1 MKVWLMGGSL
11 NMAVDGSLYH
21 TEVINEHGLTGQ
33 SYVRGNEEL
42 ALGVSS
48 SLLNSPGTNPEQFI
62 GFALSTC
69 FNATIGIV
77 ERQHNIEPD
86 SIVHTG
92 VDIVKDTKGY
102 KFIVQ
107 AQIFFNKLDND
118 QGQQMVDEA
127 LDQCPVA
134 KLLKANENV
143 TFEVVDKFTL

>member
-1 MKVWLMGGSL
+1 
-11 NMAVDGSLYH
+11 MAVDGSLYH
-21 TEVINEHGLTGQ
+21 TEVVNEHGLTGQ
-33 SYVRGNEEL
+33 SYVRGNEGL

-48 SLLNSPGTNPEQFI
+48 SLMDSPGTNPEQFI

-77 ERQHNIEPD
+77 ERQNKIKPD
-86 SIVHTG
+86 SIIHTA

-102 KFIVQ
+102 KFIVRCQILFHDLDNEQ
-107 AQIFFNKLDND
+107 AQK
-118 QGQQMVDEA
+118 MVDEA

-143 TFEVVDKFTL
+143 SFEIVDQFSF

>member
-1 MKVWLMGGSL
+1 
-11 NMAVDGSLYH
+11 MAVDGSLYH

-33 SYVRGNEEL
+33 SYVRGNEGL

>member
-1 MKVWLMGGSL
+1 
-11 NMAVDGSLYH
+11 MAVDGSLYH
-21 TEVINEHGLTGQ
+21 TEVVNEHGLTGQ
-33 SYVRGNEEL
+33 SYVHGNEGL

-77 ERQHNIEPD
+77 ERQHKLEPD
-86 SIVHTG
+86 SIIHTG

-102 KFIVQ
+102 KFIVRCE
-107 AQIFFNKLDND
+107 IFFNKLDD
-118 QGQQMVDEA
+118 EQGKQMVTEA

-143 TFEVVDKFTL
+143 TFEVVDKFSF

>member
-1 MKVWLMGGSL
+1 
-11 NMAVDGSLYH
+11 MAVDGSLYH
-21 TEVINEHGLTGQ
+21 TEVVNEHGLTGQ
-33 SYVRGNEEL
+33 SYVRGNEGL

-48 SLLNSPGTNPEQFI
+48 SLMDSPGTNPEQFI

-77 ERQHNIEPD
+77 ERQNKIKPD
-86 SIVHTG
+86 SIIHTA

-102 KFIVQ
+102 KFIVHCQILFHDLDNEQ
-107 AQIFFNKLDND
+107 AQK
-118 QGQQMVDEA
+118 MVDEA

-143 TFEVVDKFTL
+143 SFEIVDQFSF